1 MTQHILSAIKDKKMI
16 AVLRAANVEEA
27 IAKGEAL
34 LRGGIQVLEITFTIP
49 DAELVIQ
56 HFANREEAIVGAG
69 TITALEQAEMAF
81 DAGATFLIS
90 PGFHIETGKWAVQQG
105 ILYIPGVL
113 TPTDI
118 LTAVNKGFQ
127 TLKLFPASAFD
138 LEYMKSL
145 KGPFPEV
152 EFIPTGGISKKNA
165 KDWLE
170 AGAIA
175 VGAGGSLVSG
185 KPEEIEKEAKAI
197 MESIQVTHQI

>member
-1 MTQHILSAIKDKKMI
+1 MTQNLLSAIKDKKMI

-34 LRGGIQVLEITFTIP
+34 LRGGIQVLEITYTIP
-49 DAELVIQ
+49 EAEKVIR
-56 HFANREEAIVGAG
+56 HFANREESIVGAG
-69 TITALEQAEMAF
+69 TITALEQAERALE
-81 DAGATFLIS
+81 AGAEFLIS
-90 PGFHIETGKWAVQQG
+90 PGFHAEAGDLAAQRG

-118 LTAVNKGFQ
+118 LSAVNKGFK
-127 TLKLFPASAFD
+127 TLKLFPASAFGLD
-138 LEYMKSL
+138 YIKSL

-165 KDWLE
+165 RNWLE

-175 VGAGGSLVSG
+175 IGAGGSLVSG
-185 KPEEIEKEAKAI
+185 KPEEIVKEAKAI
-197 MESIQVTHQI
+197 MESIQVPHQI